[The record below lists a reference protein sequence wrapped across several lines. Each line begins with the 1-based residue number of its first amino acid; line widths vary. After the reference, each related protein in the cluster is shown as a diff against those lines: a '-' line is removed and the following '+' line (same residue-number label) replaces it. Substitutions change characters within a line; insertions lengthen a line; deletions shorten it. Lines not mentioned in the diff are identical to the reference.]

1 VVFRR
6 FCFARGLSGA
16 VADALREGSAITT
29 LNILRCSFSEGESV
43 AMIAIA
49 LKRNETLSTLQLQEL
64 PFDEAFCDAM
74 AVYLLTN
81 STLQNM
87 TLVLPDDGTRSAW
100 LSSVFLALGVNPGL
114 EALYIRGHE
123 SNGLDLADEQ
133 LCAAMATGLV
143 KNSMLERLNLRNSI
157 LSDADAA
164 SGRNALA
171 FLRTNNS
178 LKSLKVFFG
187 QDAMETRV
195 STFRTQAA
203 SMLEQNTSLESL
215 TMLSEHTKIED
226 YFSVLTALQS
236 NTTLKHLVLGFSNVQ
251 MTDDEANELTSIV
264 KKNYGLQ
271 SVRAIP
277 NQMVELRAILRL
289 NEAGRKY
296 LVKDGSSIS
305 KGVDEVMRQT
315 GCRDDEFD

>member
-1 VVFRR
+1 
-6 FCFARGLSGA
+6 
-16 VADALREGSAITT
+16 
-29 LNILRCSFSEGESV
+29 
-43 AMIAIA
+43 
-49 LKRNETLSTLQLQEL
+49 
-64 PFDEAFCDAM
+64 
-74 AVYLLTN
+74 
-81 STLQNM
+81 
-87 TLVLPDDGTRSAW
+87 
-100 LSSVFLALGVNPGL
+100 
-114 EALYIRGHE
+114 
-123 SNGLDLADEQ
+123 
-133 LCAAMATGLV
+133 
-143 KNSMLERLNLRNSI
+143 
-157 LSDADAA
+157 
-164 SGRNALA
+164 
-171 FLRTNNS
+171 
-178 LKSLKVFFG
+178 
-187 QDAMETRV
+187 
-195 STFRTQAA
+195 
-203 SMLEQNTSLESL
+203 
-215 TMLSEHTKIED
+215 MLSEHTKIED